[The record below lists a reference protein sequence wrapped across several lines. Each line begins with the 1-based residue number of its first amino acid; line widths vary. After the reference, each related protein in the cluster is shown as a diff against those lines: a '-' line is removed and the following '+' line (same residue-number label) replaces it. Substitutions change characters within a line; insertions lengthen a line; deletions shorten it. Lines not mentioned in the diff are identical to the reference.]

1 MKRAIISVALVAAC
15 TSFVDARAASSAFVA
30 CPLQQARTEI
40 TSNLPQGW
48 WNTPQL
54 GPLEDVR
61 VETVG
66 GKPTL
71 MCGYWAY
78 NTHVFVMRR
87 VPQGISYCEPNGAGF
102 ICSGRSAALQKLSS
116 TQSYSSQPGSSQK
129 NDSKRRKSPDKVA
142 ITKRLLKKI
151 FSK

>member
-15 TSFVDARAASSAFVA
+15 TSFVDARAASSVFVA

-40 TSNLPQGW
+40 TSSLPQGW
-48 WNTPQL
+48 WNTPKL
-54 GPLEDVR
+54 GALEDVR
-61 VETVG
+61 VETIG

-78 NTHVFVMRR
+78 NTQVFVMRR
-87 VPQGISYCEPNGAGF
+87 VPQGISHCEPNSGGF
-102 ICSGRSAALQKLSS
+102 ICSGSGAALRKLSS
-116 TQSYSSQPGSSQK
+116 TQSHSSQPGSSNKTHSQ
-129 NDSKRRKSPDKVA
+129 RRKSPDKVA
-142 ITKRLLKKI
+142 TTMRLLKKV